1 LEENTVPR
9 RQGSRGFTLIELL
22 IVVAIIGILAAI
34 AIPNL
39 LMALQRAK
47 QKRTM
52 ANMRNIATAWEA
64 RSVDLSRYNAAGVS
78 VEGMSSMV
86 TMDDLQGALEPTY
99 IKNMPRI
106 DGWSRD
112 FIGVTDQDFGNTI
125 AAQHYGLVSSARD
138 GVFEG
143 SPALGPTANFD
154 CDIIYASGRFLQYP
168 EGVQAG
174 R

>member
-1 LEENTVPR
+1 MLR
-9 RQGSRGFTLIELL
+9 RHRARGFTLVELL
-22 IVVAIIGILAAI
+22 IVVAIIAILAGI

-64 RSVDLSRYNAAGVS
+64 RATDLSRYNGAGVT
-78 VEGMSSMV
+78 VDGMTAPV
-86 TMDDLQGALEPTY
+86 TMDDLEAAITPTY
-99 IKNMPRI
+99 MKSMPRV

-112 FIGVTDQDFGNTI
+112 FIGVVEYGWAAGNF
-125 AAQHYGLVSSARD
+125 AQRYGLISGGRD
-138 GVFEG
+138 GIFEG
-143 SPALGPTANFD
+143 SPALGATSNFD
-154 CDIIYASGRFLQYP
+154 CDIIYSNGQFMQYP
-168 EGVQAG
+168 DGLQAG